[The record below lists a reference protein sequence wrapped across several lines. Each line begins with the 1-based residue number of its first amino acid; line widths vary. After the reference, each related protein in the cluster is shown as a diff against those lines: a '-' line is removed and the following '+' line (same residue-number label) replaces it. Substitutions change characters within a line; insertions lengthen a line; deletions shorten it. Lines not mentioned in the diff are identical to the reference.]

1 MIKELEPI
9 FALATPVGRSAIAVF
24 RVSGKNSHQ
33 IIKNIS
39 SQKKWKTKQT
49 KINFLLDEKKQKID
63 KTLTTFFKSPDTYTG
78 ENMVEI
84 SCHGGLAII
93 KKISSIL
100 FYNKIKQAGPGE
112 FTKRSLQNNK
122 LDITQVEGV
131 SDLINA
137 ETEKQRIVGMNN
149 LEGCLSDFSKNLS
162 NRIMKMLAD
171 VEAII
176 DFSDEDLPH
185 NILLKV
191 KEQNKNIIK
200 TIRQNL
206 HKSNLSKPIRDGFL
220 ISIIGVPNTG
230 KSSFISYKHS
240 RYHYRF
246 LRNTP
251 WYWWL

>member
-1 MIKELEPI
+1 MFKQKKAI
-9 FALATPVGRSAIAVF
+9 FALATKLGRSAIAVF

-176 DFSDEDLPH
+176 DFSDEDLP
-185 NILLKV
+185 
-191 KEQNKNIIK
+191 Q
-200 TIRQNL
+200 
-206 HKSNLSKPIRDGFL
+206 G
-220 ISIIGVPNTG
+220 
-230 KSSFISYKHS
+230 
-240 RYHYRF
+240 
-246 LRNTP
+246 
-251 WYWWL
+251 